1 MSQTIPA
8 DLATAETI
16 PSTFSAW
23 AFACFSYSIGV
34 YSSWLGLTDTK
45 WNGSVTVTAV
55 ILAPISFAKR
65 TPCSTALAARSD
77 PSVGTRMF
85 LNITVF
91 LLLVFPSD
99 NLWARGCPRPR
110 RDRLAVRSASRWQMF
125 DIVGERNPA

>member
-8 DLATAETI
+8 DLAAAETI

-34 YSSWLGLTDTK
+34 YSSWLRLTDTK

-55 ILAPISFAKR
+55 ILAPISLAKR

-77 PSVGTRMF
+77 PSVGIKIF
-85 LNITVF
+85 LNIEFSSRLCFF
-91 LLLVFPSD
+91 LRREGDPSVLGLLPD
-99 NLWARGCPRPR
+99 G
-110 RDRLAVRSASRWQMF
+110 
-125 DIVGERNPA
+125 